1 MKCYYHYSIVCEKL
15 HRIGEV
21 ISMGELKKV
30 LILGAGYGG
39 IVTAIHLQKQLGL
52 NEADVTLVNDNDYH
66 YLTTQLHEPA
76 AGTLH
81 HDKTRVSI
89 GSLIDPNKIRFVQG
103 HVTAIRPDEQ
113 RVSLENRE
121 DELEYDYLVIGLGSA
136 PATFGI
142 KGLLEHSM
150 GIRNIDSVRMI
161 RQHIEYMFSRY
172 RNEPEREDYLTVVVG
187 GAGFTGIE
195 FVGELA
201 DRIPQLCKE
210 YDIPREKVR
219 LVNIE
224 AAPSALPGFDKELV
238 EYAVST
244 LEKKGVEFLIGT
256 PIKECHENGVIV
268 GDGEEIKAAT
278 VIWTGGVTGNPLVE
292 AAGFEVQR
300 GRVPVDEYLR
310 APNYDNVF
318 VIGDSSLM
326 FNDEGRPYPPTA
338 QMATQQGQHL
348 ARNLVALIRDG
359 QLTPFKFETKGTVAS
374 LGKGEAIGI
383 VGKRKLYGWTAA
395 QMKKLIDL
403 RYLFII
409 GGLPLV
415 FRKGKF
421 F

>member
-1 MKCYYHYSIVCEKL
+1 
-15 HRIGEV
+15 
-21 ISMGELKKV
+21 
-30 LILGAGYGG
+30 
-39 IVTAIHLQKQLGL
+39 
-52 NEADVTLVNDNDYH
+52 
-66 YLTTQLHEPA
+66 
-76 AGTLH
+76 
-81 HDKTRVSI
+81 
-89 GSLIDPNKIRFVQG
+89 
-103 HVTAIRPDEQ
+103 
-113 RVSLENRE
+113 
-121 DELEYDYLVIGLGSA
+121 
-136 PATFGI
+136 
-142 KGLLEHSM
+142 
-150 GIRNIDSVRMI
+150 
-161 RQHIEYMFSRY
+161 MFSRY

-238 EYAVST
+238 DYAVST

-292 AAGFEVQR
+292 EAGFEVQR

-415 FRKGKF
+415 LRKGKF